1 MATTRFVFIDSST
14 NTLVSSGSQTSDDFV
29 TAYQPVLMLGGKA
42 SVEAT
47 KDDNEPS
54 YEMALISANLW
65 NSIPNISATLYN
77 NQIFTYDGGTGP
89 INVVFDDGTYSFAQ
103 MQAVIQGS
111 LVANGFLAT
120 DIQLLPNTSTLKLGI
135 QLAAGFSVD
144 LTTSNWYLLGGFELT
159 QSPLLGAGITYGNNV
174 ADITNGQDSYL
185 IHCDAV
191 QDSTVNAFAS
201 DVVLTYRPT
210 TRPGSAVTIQPAVPV
225 YVPCRR
231 NDFYDRIRVYVTDN
245 RLRPITYRGEDA
257 NYLFHIRRTKNQNV
271 RILPSSIAA
280 LRAANQ

>member
-1 MATTRFVFIDSST
+1 MATSRLVFIDSST
-14 NTLVSSGSQTSDDFV
+14 NTQVQAGAQTSADF
-29 TAYQPVLMLGGKA
+29 TTQYQPVLMLGGKA

-47 KDDNEPS
+47 KDDNEPK
-54 YEMALISANLW
+54 YEMALIAANLW
-65 NSIPNISATLYN
+65 NSIPNISASLYN
-77 NQIFTYDGGTGP
+77 NNIFTYSGGGPP
-89 INVVFDDGTYSFAQ
+89 INVVFDEGTYSFAQ
-103 MQAVIQGS
+103 MQAVIAAS
-111 LVANGFLAT
+111 LVANGYLAT

-135 QLAAGFSVD
+135 QLAAGFSID

-159 QSPLLGAGITYGNNV
+159 QSPLVGPATIYGNNV

-191 QDSTVNAFAS
+191 TDSTVNAFAS
-201 DVVLTYRPT
+201 DVLLTYRPT
-210 TRPGSAVTIQPAVPV
+210 TRPGSAVTLNPQTPV

-245 RLRPITYRGEDA
+245 LLRPVTYRGEDT
-257 NYLFHIRRTKNQNV
+257 NFQFHIRPIANQNV

-280 LRAANQ
+280 MKK